1 MSPRGSHPNR
11 RASDRTGADGDQ
23 NEGASSDRLRAPEDV
38 QPANADPDPLRIL
51 VVDDEPTIRGV
62 IGQVLRL
69 DGHDAVEVA
78 SAEEALVAFRDQ
90 AFPLVITDIIM
101 GSMNG
106 LELLRE
112 LRKLDSEVLVVIM
125 TSQASLEAA
134 TTALREGAYDFMIKP
149 FDDLIL
155 ISALVERASE
165 KLRLQKR
172 NRLLT
177 EQLEMYAGEL
187 ERLNRSLKHA
197 ADIDWLT
204 GLYTRRYLRN
214 ALDGELSRA
223 IRHHRAL
230 SLILLDVDHFKLYND
245 SHGHLAGDDVL
256 RGLGKILVAST
267 RTEDLCAR
275 YGGEEFVVLMP
286 ETDRSA
292 ALVVAER
299 IRQEVEKHPFFGREE
314 MPSGNVTVS
323 LGVASFPLDVSDG
336 NGLIARAD
344 AALYQ
349 SKERGRNVVS
359 G

>member
-1 MSPRGSHPNR
+1 MEMP
-11 RASDRTGADGDQ
+11 Q
-23 NEGASSDRLRAPEDV
+23 EPER
-38 QPANADPDPLRIL
+38 LRIL
-51 VVDDEPTIRGV
+51 VVDDEPTIRSV

-69 DGHDAVEVA
+69 DGHDAVEVG
-78 SAEEALVAFRDQ
+78 SAEEALDAFRVNP
-90 AFPLVITDIIM
+90 FPLVITDIIM
-101 GSMNG
+101 GAKTG
-106 LELLRE
+106 LELLSE
-112 LRKLDSEVLVVIM
+112 LKQIDPETLVVIM
-125 TSQASLEAA
+125 TSQASIEAA
-134 TTALREGAYDFMIKP
+134 TTALREGAYDFLIKP

-155 ISALVERASE
+155 ISALVQRASE
-165 KLRLQKR
+165 RLRLHKR

-177 EQLEMYAGEL
+177 QQLEVYAGEL

-197 ADIDWLT
+197 ADVDWLT

-214 ALDGELSRA
+214 ALEGELSRA

-256 RGLGKILVAST
+256 RNLGKVLLGTT

-275 YGGEEFVVLMP
+275 FGGEEFLVLMP
-286 ETDRSA
+286 ETDRTA
-292 ALVVAER
+292 ALIVAER
-299 IRQEVEKHPFFGREE
+299 IRREVEHYPFFGREE
-314 MPSGNVTVS
+314 MPNGVVTVS
-323 LGVASFPLDVSDG
+323 VGVASFPMEVSDG
-336 NGLIARAD
+336 DGLIARAD